1 MAMQSKI
8 TKFIIWLVLNIILLF
23 ILYHITIDNN
33 SFLDNLCLYKRIFG
47 VECWNCGMTRAF
59 LYILHFNFQSAIDL
73 NNKVIFVFPA
83 VVIVY
88 LYSSYKYIMKEEGVL
103 K

>member
-1 MAMQSKI
+1 
-8 TKFIIWLVLNIILLF
+8 
-23 ILYHITIDNN
+23 
-33 SFLDNLCLYKRIFG
+33 
-47 VECWNCGMTRAF
+47 MTRAF